1 MACRL
6 YGAAIACFHCPDA
19 AGRRLARRLGRFFRP
34 RLALVLVA
42 AAGNSIL
49 VTLGLM
55 NPLLMAPAQS
65 GFNLIAV
72 AWQLSPRPSLSFG
85 RRRGWKGLLRSG
97 STAAIR
103 GIEFTARP
111 GVSRS

>member
-1 MACRL
+1 M
-6 YGAAIACFHCPDA
+6 
-19 AGRRLARRLGRFFRP
+19 
-34 RLALVLVA
+34 LVA

-65 GFNLIAV
+65 WLIAV
-72 AWQLSPRPSLSFG
+72 AAIATTLAVVVVIIRP
-85 RRRGWKGLLRSG
+85 RRGWKGPLRSG

-111 GVSRS
+111 GVSRF